1 MKKCEL
7 ITKSL
12 HYTKNISEMQMVR
25 TLSEMA
31 VSDRADD
38 ALF

>member
-1 MKKCEL
+1 MEKCEL

-12 HYTKNISEMQMVR
+12 HYTKNINEMQMIR

-38 ALF
+38 TLF